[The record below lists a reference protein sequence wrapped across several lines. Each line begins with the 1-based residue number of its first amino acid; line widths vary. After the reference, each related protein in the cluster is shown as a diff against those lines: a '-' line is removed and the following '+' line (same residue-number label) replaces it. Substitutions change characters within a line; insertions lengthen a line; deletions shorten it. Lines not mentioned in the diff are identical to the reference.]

1 MMKHDI
7 IALKP
12 VNEILGM
19 NFFIPDYQRGYR
31 WEPRQAKELLDDILT
46 FSEKAGEEEI
56 YCIQPLVVC
65 SGFDEQTVLE
75 DCKKASTIDEI
86 AQIIKGRWIV
96 VDGQQ
101 RLTTIYL
108 ILSYLDSNGKYKLEY
123 ETRDK
128 SGEFLNSI
136 KSSSNLKNS
145 NIDFYHISEV
155 YEAVKEWFRDKEKE
169 EIETFEEVLLNKVC
183 FIWYEVQK
191 EEEISVFT
199 RLNIGKIPLTDAELI
214 KALFL
219 NRTNFNVG
227 DDISNRM
234 LEKEQLKIASE
245 WDNIEKTLQNDEFW
259 LFLNNANYDKP
270 TRIDLILNI
279 IAQNDCFR
287 VFAET
292 KWKKERAKKSA
303 EEKNQTL
310 KDRIGNDEHSTFRYF
325 NEAFNMYKKEEN
337 WIFGSAWEEVKRVFQ
352 IFNEWYYDYRF
363 YHYIGYLTTI
373 GKIEIKELLNEWGKT
388 TKDDFCVCLKEKI
401 VKSFENKEWIK
412 ELKDWKFDELY
423 VSANMK
429 KGKVQ
434 TKEISKRECVGILLL
449 HNVETII
456 QQNQKMV
463 EDKKYS
469 LPNFTKFPFHLYK
482 KENWQVE
489 HIRPNAGDKLDKEEN
504 KKLYLS
510 LAKEY
515 VSAELK
521 DDIDNYI
528 NGVDYKKDF
537 SEILDEVLKSG
548 DALADEDKNK
558 IWNFVLLDESTNKEY
573 GNQIFPIK
581 RAFIINKE
589 KGCKKSYSWKNNE
602 IKESNSVKEIAFVPL
617 CTKNVFSKFYTK
629 MPTSMVNW
637 TKEDAKNYWEDL
649 CEKLSYY
656 FEKWQVQLK

>member
-1 MMKHDI
+1 MNNGI
-7 IALKP
+7 IALKT

-31 WEPRQAKELLDDILT
+31 WEPRQAKELLDDILA
-46 FSEKAGEEEI
+46 FSKKAGEEEI

-65 SGFDEQTVLE
+65 SNIDKQKVLE
-75 DCKKASTIDEI
+75 DCKNATTIDEI
-86 AQIIKGRWIV
+86 AQIIKGSWRV

-101 RLTTIYL
+101 RLTTIFL
-108 ILSYLDSNGKYKLEY
+108 ILSYLGFNGKYELKY
-123 ETRDK
+123 ETRQ
-128 SGEFLNSI
+128 NSQEYLKNI
-136 KSSSNLKNS
+136 ESSSNNKNG
-145 NIDFYHISEV
+145 NIDFYHMFEV
-155 YEAVKEWFRDKEKE
+155 YCAIKEWFGGKEKQE
-169 EIETFEEVLLNKVC
+169 KETFKEVLLNKVC

-245 WDNIEKTLQNDEFW
+245 WDTIEKTLQDDEFW
-259 LFLNNANYDKP
+259 MFLNDANYDKP
-270 TRIDLILNI
+270 TRIDFILNI
-279 IAQNDCFR
+279 IEQNDCLKVYR
-287 VFAET
+287 QANRKRGKNKTAIENSNEIL
-292 KWKKERAKKSA
+292 KAK
-303 EEKNQTL
+303 
-310 KDRIGNDEHSTFRYF
+310 IGNDEHSTFRYF
-325 NEAFNMYKKEEN
+325 NEAFNMHKKEDD
-337 WIFGSAWEEVKRVFQ
+337 WIFGTAWEEVKRIFQ
-352 IFNEWYYDYRF
+352 IFSEWYYDYRF

-373 GKIEIKELLNEWGKT
+373 GKIEIKELLKEWGEK
-388 TKDDFCVCLKEKI
+388 TKDAFCNHLKDKI
-401 VKSFENKEWIK
+401 VKTFEKEVWIRG
-412 ELKDWKFDELY
+412 LKDWSFDEPY
-423 VSANMK
+423 VS
-429 KGKVQ
+429 VQ
-434 TKEISKRECVGILLL
+434 TKKGGQEKSKRECVGILLL

-482 KENWQVE
+482 KDNWQVE

-510 LAKEY
+510 IAKDY
-515 VSAELK
+515 VSDELK
-521 DDIDNYI
+521 KDIDNYI
-528 NGVDYKKDF
+528 NSVGNKKDF

-548 DALADEDKNK
+548 DALSDEDKNK

-581 RAFIINKE
+581 RAFISNKE
-589 KGCKKSYSWKNNE
+589 KGFKVTYSWGKKGVE
-602 IKESNSVKEIAFVPL
+602 KSKPVKEISFVPL
-617 CTKNVFSKFYTK
+617 CTKNVFSKFYTE

-637 TKEDAKNYWEDL
+637 TKDDAENYWKDI
-649 CEKLSYY
+649 CEKLKYY
-656 FEKWQVQLK
+656 FVEWQVKEVKDE